1 VGVFFTFMPMGLIS
15 LMVPANSGPWTLI
28 ISVSVFSGLSAVAW
42 ASAFVYE
49 RHWTLLLIGP
59 LQYLVP
65 RYLFPWMAR
74 QGWTQGDTGLAP
86 SQIRSILF
94 LLAVASM
101 VVGYVLVMRLARSLE
116 IRNVKAR
123 AELDMASAI
132 HRSLVPDLD
141 LRAGGYQ
148 ILGTSRASN
157 VMGGDL
163 IDAVNSGGRTDVM
176 LADVSG
182 HGVAAGIVMG
192 MLKSS
197 ARTLLRSA
205 PGPAKLLTDLNAV
218 LSDLTRPDM
227 FATMVSV
234 KLESDGRGEIGL
246 AGHLPAF
253 HASRERVVAYEN
265 DALPLGIEAGERYP
279 ARTLSLAPGDT
290 LMLITD
296 GLIEVQD
303 ATGRELGLSAIRE
316 TFEKHVSL
324 PLADLRDTMLG
335 LCDRH
340 GPQLDDQSIVLIRR
354 T

>member
-1 VGVFFTFMPMGLIS
+1 MGVFFTFMPMGLIS

-28 ISVSVFSGLSAVAW
+28 ISVSVFSDLSAVAW

-49 RHWTLLLIGP
+49 RFWTLLLIGP

-65 RYLFPWMAR
+65 RFLFPWMAR
-74 QGWTQGDTGLAP
+74 QGWTQGDTGLPP
-86 SQIRSILF
+86 SSVRSILF
-94 LLAVASM
+94 VLAVASM
-101 VVGYVLVMRLARSLE
+101 VVGYVLVMRLTRSLE
-116 IRNVKAR
+116 IRNVKAK

-141 LRAGGYQ
+141 LRTAGYQ

-163 IDAVNSGGRTDVM
+163 IDVVTSGRRADVM

-197 ARTLLRSA
+197 ARSLVRSSSSV
-205 PGPAKLLTDLNAV
+205 GTLLTDLNAV

-227 FATMVSV
+227 FATMVTMR
-234 KLESDGRGEIGL
+234 LEDGGRGEIAL

-253 HASRERVVAYEN
+253 HALRGGVVEYEN
-265 DALPLGIEAGERYP
+265 DALPLGIESSERY
-279 ARTLSLAPGDT
+279 ASRAFAMSPGDT
-290 LMLITD
+290 VLLITD

-303 ATGRELGLSAIRE
+303 ASGRELGLAAVRQA
-316 TFEKHVSL
+316 FEEHASL
-324 PLADLRDTMLG
+324 PLAELRDAILG
-335 LCDRH
+335 VCDRH
-340 GPQLDDQSIVLIRR
+340 GPRMDDQSIVLIRSN
-354 T
+354 